1 MQHAMTESKRAESQE
16 RQKLR
21 QFPKGSVCE
30 QETTTSEQIM
40 VENFTQLI
48 FLFRQPRNL
57 KQNEYKE
64 IYS

>member
-30 QETTTSEQIM
+30 QETTTSE
-40 VENFTQLI
+40 
-48 FLFRQPRNL
+48 
-57 KQNEYKE
+57 
-64 IYS
+64 